1 MLLWQEIIMTE
12 SGIDRRDFLKGAAAT
27 VALLMAADGLGMSQ
41 VLAADADV
49 KPIAGPAVKIG
60 VIGLGQWGRDIVT
73 ALSKMP
79 SAKVTAICDT
89 YEAFVTRAAKTVT
102 DAKAYS
108 DYKELLASPDVEA
121 VIIATPTHLHKEI
134 ALAAIAADKHVYC
147 EAPLASS
154 IEDAK
159 AIAIAGNG
167 SKKVF
172 QTGLQGRK
180 NPLYE
185 HVSSFV
191 KSGCMG
197 TPAEARAQSNRRQS
211 WKRMAPSADREKEM
225 NWRLSKDTSL
235 GLVGELG
242 IHSID
247 LVNQYLNAVP
257 VAVTGFGSIM
267 AWKDGRDVPD
277 TVQCVMEYPK
287 DVRLTFSS
295 TIVSSFG
302 GEYTLIQGSESSLM
316 LREDRGWMIKEADS
330 PLIGWEPYARKE
342 QIFEETGI
350 CMLAD
355 ASKILATGGE
365 PDKDSPKEQ
374 TKEVTSEPLY
384 VALESF
390 TRCIREDSKP
400 AAGALEG
407 LQSAVTVIK
416 ANEAIMSG
424 SKIAYAPDMFELK

>member
-1 MLLWQEIIMTE
+1 MTDN
-12 SGIDRRDFLKGAAAT
+12 GIDRRDFLKGAAAT
-27 VALLMAADGLGMSQ
+27 VALLMAAEGLGASQ
-41 VLAADADV
+41 VFAAGEGDK
-49 KPIAGPAVKIG
+49 KPIPGPEVKIG
-60 VIGLGQWGRDIVT
+60 VIGLGQWGKDIVST
-73 ALSKMP
+73 LSKIP

-89 YEAFVTRAAKTVT
+89 YEAFVTRAAKTAP
-102 DAKAYS
+102 DAKTYS
-108 DYKELLASPDVEA
+108 DYKELLASGDVEA

-154 IEDAK
+154 VEDAK
-159 AIAIAGNG
+159 AIAIAGGG

-191 KSGCMG
+191 KSGCLG
-197 TPAEARAQSNRRQS
+197 IAADAYVQSNRRQS
-211 WKRMAPSADREKEM
+211 WKRMAPSAEREKEM
-225 NWRLSKDTSL
+225 NWRLAKATST
-235 GLVGELG
+235 GLVGEIG
-242 IHSID
+242 IHGID
-247 LVNQYLNAVP
+247 LVNQYLGAVP
-257 VAVTGFGSIM
+257 VSVTGFGSLI
-267 AWKDGRDVPD
+267 AWKDGRDVAD
-277 TVQCVMEYPK
+277 TVQCVFEYPK

-302 GEYTLIQGSESSLM
+302 GEYALIQGSESTLM
-316 LREDRGWMIKEADS
+316 MRENRGWMIKEADS

-342 QIFEETGI
+342 QVYDETGI

-355 ASKILATGGE
+355 ASKILAAGGE
-365 PDKDSPKEQ
+365 PDKDSPTEPK
-374 TKEVTSEPLY
+374 TDPTTEPLY
-384 VALESF
+384 VALEDF

-407 LQSAVTVIK
+407 LQSAVTVIR
-416 ANEAIMSG
+416 ANEAIISG
-424 SKIAYAPDMFELK
+424 SKVAYAPDAFELK